1 MHYRSSLSHFHFR
14 TDLRESFGLLLHHYY
29 YLGIIVVLLVW
40 GFCSIFPLLIY
51 CDFSSSSSYK
61 NPVFSTQKQ
70 GIELLTLLLHLKL
83 LLHHLSVL
91 QNLVLTLSSSHTLF
105 QLCSNLL
112 TFQLFIMKIIQY
124 LAQKQVIH
132 SIGSN
137 KDFLMSMR
145 VIQKWSFASTI
156 YEVVLY

>member
-1 MHYRSSLSHFHFR
+1 MEYS
-14 TDLRESFGLLLHHYY
+14 
-29 YLGIIVVLLVW
+29 
-40 GFCSIFPLLIY
+40 PLLGPFDLY
-51 CDFSSSSSYK
+51 FSLIHKFSLIPFSLAFFSSYK

-145 VIQKWSFASTI
+145 VIQK
-156 YEVVLY
+156 

>member
-1 MHYRSSLSHFHFR
+1 MLYPILNHLITLICHFHYSSTHF
-14 TDLRESFGLLLHHYY
+14 L
-29 YLGIIVVLLVW
+29 YLFLVA
-40 GFCSIFPLLIY
+40 SKNHMEYSPLLGPFDLY
-51 CDFSSSSSYK
+51 FSLIHKFSLIPFSLAFFSSYK

-145 VIQKWSFASTI
+145 VIQK
-156 YEVVLY
+156 